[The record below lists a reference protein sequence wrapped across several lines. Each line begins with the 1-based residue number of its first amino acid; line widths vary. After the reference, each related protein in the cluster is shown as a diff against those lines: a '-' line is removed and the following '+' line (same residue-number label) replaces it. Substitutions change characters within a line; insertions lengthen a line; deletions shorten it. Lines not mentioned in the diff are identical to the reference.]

1 MKKILLYTAILLT
14 ACNRK
19 EQNYSKAENALD
31 AGREFITSCL
41 QGDFTKAAFF
51 MLPNEKNNQE
61 LIKIEKAYRE
71 KDKEGRQQFRSA
83 SINIVEVTDIN
94 DSTTLIKYSNSFDKL
109 PHTLQV
115 VKQQDSWLVNIT
127 NIDNPAR

>member
-1 MKKILLYTAILLT
+1 MKKILLYTTILLT
-14 ACNRK
+14 ACNGK
-19 EQNYSKAENALD
+19 QQNYIKAENALD
-31 AGREFITSCL
+31 AGREFIASCL

-51 MLPNEKNNQE
+51 MLPSEKNNQE
-61 LIKIEKAYRE
+61 LIKIEKTYRE

-127 NIDNPAR
+127 NTDNPAS